1 MSDAKRFLVVD
12 HHSGI
17 GQLVSAI
24 LQIRAKTDAIILA
37 RDAGEALTRLH
48 TEYYDYLIIDRSV
61 PGTDKRSLFH
71 EIRQLDP
78 SIQILLITTN
88 SDIALKKE
96 ITGLWG
102 IGILHMPF
110 EVDDLLRALSD

>member
-1 MSDAKRFLVVD
+1 MSAAKRFLVVD
-12 HHSGI
+12 HHSGV

-24 LQIRAKTDAIILA
+24 LQIRAKTDAVILA
-37 RDAGEALTRLH
+37 KNAVEALARLH
-48 TEYYDYLIIDRSV
+48 TEQYDYLIMDRSV
-61 PGTDKRSLFH
+61 PGTDKRSLYH

-78 SIQILLITTN
+78 SIQILLISTN
-88 SDIALKKE
+88 SDIGLKKE

-110 EVDDLLRALSD
+110 EVDDLLGALAD